1 MGNLKAFREAIAV
14 VKEILNRGDLP
25 NFLEKLASLKES
37 NSERNLLHVAAAYAC
52 KEDDSRFFNA
62 LLALDFP
69 MYFEDREGDFGA
81 FLIADIRG
89 DGVFLEAFK
98 ALERAGF
105 DLTKA
110 SRYPRQHTFIS
121 RLYQSKYVSVK
132 KMQAVLRA
140 QPTITP

>member
-1 MGNLKAFREAIAV
+1 MYVEDGEGNFA
-14 VKEILNRGDLP
+14 
-25 NFLEKLASLKES
+25 
-37 NSERNLLHVAAAYAC
+37 
-52 KEDDSRFFNA
+52 
-62 LLALDFP
+62 
-69 MYFEDREGDFGA
+69 A

-105 DLTKA
+105 DMTVMSS
-110 SRYPRQHTFIS
+110 SRCKQQSFIC

-140 QPTITP
+140 KPTITPEMVSQLIVARVEITKERGN